1 MNTFRLQS
9 VTPHLYRVPLDQPV
23 VTSFGTMRAR
33 WALWVCVRDADGV
46 EGWGE
51 VWCNFPDSGALHRC
65 RLIQEVFAQLLPRLS
80 GDNPAQLSA
89 QVTAH
94 TRILRLQSAEYGP
107 LDQCAAGLDGA
118 IWDLYAKRLGQPL
131 YAVLHQA
138 LHASN
143 TGANLSSEMHTTTP
157 QAQGMSSPPFSPQ
170 VRAYASGI
178 NPQGAAQTLE
188 RAQKAGHRAFK
199 VKVGFGHEQDFN
211 TLKEA
216 RAAAGDQWL
225 AADANQG
232 WTLTQAASFMPV
244 LEEFGLAWIE
254 EPLAADSSAADWQ
267 ALKSRAPL
275 LLAAGE
281 NINHLPAFE
290 AALQTW
296 GLGVIQP
303 DLAKWG
309 GFTGCL
315 EVVRQARRHGVS
327 YCPHYLGGGIGLMAS
342 AHLLAASGQA
352 GLLEMDINPNPLR
365 NEVLAGAL
373 TPHEGWVSLNDGPG
387 LGLQLDL
394 ASVKAWALP
403 LPA

>member
-1 MNTFRLQS
+1 MSPLRLHS
-9 VTPHLYRVPLDQPV
+9 LTPYLYRVPLEQPV

-33 WALWVCVRDADGV
+33 WALWVCVRDEDGV

-65 RLIQEVFAQLLPRLS
+65 RLLQEVFAPLLPALQ
-80 GDNPAQLSA
+80 GDDPALLSA
-89 QVTAH
+89 QVAAR

-107 LDQCAAGLDGA
+107 LDQCAAGLDVA
-118 IWDLYAKRLGQPL
+118 IWDLHARRLGQPL
-131 YAVLHQA
+131 YAVLHRA
-138 LHASN
+138 LHTSDPGQATAAPLAS
-143 TGANLSSEMHTTTP
+143 SR
-157 QAQGMSSPPFSPQ
+157 

-178 NPQGAAQTLE
+178 NPQGAGQTLE
-188 RAQKAGHRAFK
+188 RAAQAGHRAFK
-199 VKVGFGHEQDFN
+199 VKVGFGHDQDLR
-211 TLKEA
+211 TLQDA

-232 WTLTQAASFMPV
+232 WTLEQASTFMPQLASF
-244 LEEFGLAWIE
+244 ELAWME
-254 EPLAADSSAADWQ
+254 EPLAADAPAADWQ
-267 ALKSRAPL
+267 ALKVRAPMP
-275 LLAAGE
+275 LAAGE

-290 AALQTW
+290 SALQTW
-296 GLGVIQP
+296 GLSVMQP

-315 EVVRQARRHGVS
+315 EVVRLARHHGVM

-365 NEVLAGAL
+365 SEVLAGAL
-373 TPHEGWVSLNDGPG
+373 TPHEGWVRLPEGPG
-387 LGLQLDL
+387 LGLDPDL
-394 ASVKAWALP
+394 ASVQAWAQP
-403 LPA
+403 LPT